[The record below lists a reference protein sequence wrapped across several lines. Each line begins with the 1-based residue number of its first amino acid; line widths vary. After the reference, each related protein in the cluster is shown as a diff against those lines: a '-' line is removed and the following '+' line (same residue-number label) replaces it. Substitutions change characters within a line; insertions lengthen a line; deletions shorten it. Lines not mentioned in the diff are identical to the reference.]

1 MIIDFLLQQV
11 RENFGLQPTSEQNN
25 AMKMLCEFVLARENE
40 SVFVIKGY
48 AGTGKTSL
56 ASAFVKTLESLK
68 IKTMLMAPTG
78 RAAKVFS
85 QYSRHKA
92 YTIHK
97 IIYRQK
103 VFSPEMDNFVMGKNL
118 YKDTVFIVDE
128 ASMIANQGISGAGFG
143 TGRLLDDLITFV
155 YSGFNCKLIM
165 IGDTA
170 QLPPV
175 GEYESP
181 ALSMSYLQEYGL
193 NVEMTELSEVVRQKK
208 DSGILFNAT
217 LIRNIITGHI
227 AANRIIMDISR
238 FPDTKVVGGEDLID
252 AISRCYSNEGVEE
265 TMVVTRSNK
274 RANIFNQGIRNRIL
288 YREEELE
295 RGDIIMVAK
304 NNYSIK
310 FENTDMDFIANGD
323 IAIVKRVRRQTDV
336 YGFRFAEVT
345 MCFPDYNDYE
355 IETKVILDTLHID
368 TPSLDKESSD
378 KLFNEVYESYYDI
391 KTKRER
397 MKKVKEDPFYNALQV
412 KYAYSVTC
420 HKAQGGQWHNIFLDR
435 GYMPETELTTE
446 YLRWLY
452 TAVTRAK
459 GTLFLVNYKEDE
471 YI

>member
-11 RENFGLQPTSEQNN
+11 RENLGFTPTSEQNN
-25 AMKMLCEFVLARENE
+25 TIKMLCEFVLGKEDDSLFAL
-40 SVFVIKGY
+40 KGY

-56 ASAFVKTLESLK
+56 ASAFVKTLEMLK
-68 IKTMLMAPTG
+68 IKTVLMAPTG

-85 QYSRHKA
+85 QYSGHKA

-103 VFSPEMDNFVMGKNL
+103 VFSPEMNNFVMGKNL

-128 ASMIANQGISGAGFG
+128 ASMVANQGISGTGFG

-155 YSGFNCKLIM
+155 YSGFNCKLIL

-175 GEYESP
+175 GELESP
-181 ALSMSYLQEYGL
+181 ALSHSYLQEYGL
-193 NVEMTELSEVVRQKK
+193 NIHMTELSEVVRQKK

-217 LIRNIITGHI
+217 MIRNIITGNI
-227 AANRIIMDISR
+227 STSRLIMDVSR
-238 FPDTKVVGGEDLID
+238 FPDIKVVEGEDLID

-265 TMVVTRSNK
+265 TMIVTRSNK

-295 RGDIIMVAK
+295 KGDIIMVAK

-323 IAIVKRVRRQTDV
+323 IAIVRRVRRQTDI

-345 MCFPDYNDYE
+345 MYFPDYNDYE
-355 IETKVILDTLHID
+355 IETKVILDTLHTD
-368 TPSLDKESSD
+368 TPSLGKEDSD
-378 KLFNEVYESYYDI
+378 RLFSGVYESYDDI
-391 KTKRER
+391 KTKRDR

-435 GYMPETELTTE
+435 GYIPETELTTE

-459 GTLFLVNYKEDE
+459 GTLYLVNYKEDE